1 MYKALKVRIYPNE
14 SQKILM
20 DKTFGC
26 CRVVYNYLL
35 EEHINFYEKKIK
47 KGKATWKDYVRT
59 TEKKLKN
66 KRNYKFLQ
74 EVSSVALQQSRMDL
88 DVAFKNFFDNIKGNN
103 NSNANYPKFK
113 SKKDKQSYRE
123 VMRIGFNKDNKTI
136 QLPKVGLVKFRHSDK
151 FPKWFNNI
159 IELRNITISKSKT
172 NKYYCS
178 VIFDVDN
185 NYKPKFNR
193 SNRKLEIALDFDLD
207 DLYISSENKSAK
219 KYGFKKFKQL
229 NSKELNKLKKNFSR
243 KSYDT
248 ENRKWSNNGEKARI
262 KFAKLE
268 EHIANCR
275 IDFIEKETLRL
286 VKSYKNIYLED
297 LSIKDMIQETHN
309 AKNYLDTSWS
319 TFIGK
324 LQSKAKDYDCNIIF
338 IDKYFPSSKLC
349 SKCGYKNIELKLYQK
364 SWKCPNCKTKWDR
377 DYNASLNILKEG
389 KRLRLGK

>member
-1 MYKALKVRIYPNE
+1 
-14 SQKILM
+14 M

-47 KGKATWKDYVRT
+47 KGKATWKDFHKT
-59 TEKKLKN
+59 TEKELKN

-103 NSNANYPKFK
+103 NSKANYPKFK

-123 VMRIGFNKDNKTI
+123 VYTNGNIDFNVETKSVKIPKIGLI
-136 QLPKVGLVKFRHSDK
+136 KFHHSDK
-151 FPKWFNNI
+151 YPKWFNSI
-159 IELRNITISKSKT
+159 IEIRNITVSKSKT

-178 VIFDVDN
+178 IMFDIDDT
-185 NYKPKFNR
+185 YKPKFNR

-207 DLYISSENKSAK
+207 DLYISSEKKSAK
-219 KYGFKKFKQL
+219 RYGFKKFKQL
-229 NSKELNKLKKNFSR
+229 NVNKLKKLKKKLSR
-243 KSYDT
+243 KSYD
-248 ENRKWSNNGEKARI
+248 RKWSNNGEKARI
-262 KFAKLE
+262 KLAKLE
-268 EHIANCR
+268 EYIANCR
-275 IDFIEKETLRL
+275 MDFIEKETLRL

-297 LSIKDMIQETHN
+297 LSIKEMIQETKN

-324 LQSKAKDYDCNIIF
+324 LQSKAKDYDCNIIY

-349 SKCGYKNIELKLYQK
+349 SKCGFKNIELKLYQK

-389 KRLRLGK
+389 KRIRLNKQLYPRN